1 MTLECISCCF
11 GCIVHFLLSQTSWT
25 EEEKQALKD
34 IVQEHRS
41 SASAVMTWDDIAK
54 ELNDTCDND
63 RKGNFDH

>member
-1 MTLECISCCF
+1 
-11 GCIVHFLLSQTSWT
+11 LLSQTSWT

-54 ELNDTCDND
+54 ELNDICDND